1 MTMAEAKPEIAA
13 LSFEA
18 AMAELE
24 EVVRKL
30 ESGSVALEE
39 SIALYERGAA
49 LKAHCDA
56 RLKAAEDRVDLIRA
70 AEGAAVGTTPA
81 EGL

>member
-1 MTMAEAKPEIAA
+1 MTGKPVADMT
-13 LSFEA
+13 FEE

-24 EVVRKL
+24 AVVGKL
-30 ESGSVALEE
+30 EQGDVPLEE

-56 RLKAAEDRVDLIRA
+56 RLKSAEEKVEQIRLGENGA
-70 AEGAAVGTTPA
+70 PEGTKPFTAG
-81 EGL
+81 

>member
-1 MTMAEAKPEIAA
+1 MSDLAS

-24 EVVRKL
+24 EVVRRL
-30 ESGSVALEE
+30 ESGSVPLEE

-56 RLKAAEDRVDLIRA
+56 RLRDAEAKVELIRTRD
-70 AEGAAVGTTPA
+70 GQAVATAPA

>member
-1 MTMAEAKPEIAA
+1 MTTDLSA

-24 EVVRKL
+24 EVVKRL

-56 RLKAAEDRVDLIRA
+56 KLRAAEEKVELIRA
-70 AEGAAVGTTPA
+70 RDGQVAGTASA

>member
-1 MTMAEAKPEIAA
+1 MTDLSA
-13 LSFEA
+13 LSFES

-30 ESGSVALEE
+30 ESGAVALEE
-39 SIALYERGAA
+39 SIALYERGAV

-56 RLKAAEDRVDLIRA
+56 RLRAAEEKVELIRA
-70 AEGAAVGTTPA
+70 RDGVAVGTTPA
-81 EGL
+81 TGL

>member
-1 MTMAEAKPEIAA
+1 M
-13 LSFEA
+13 SFEA

-24 EVVRKL
+24 EVVKAL
-30 ESGSVALEE
+30 ESGNVALERSLE
-39 SIALYERGAA
+39 LYERGAA

-56 RLKAAEDRVDLIRA
+56 KLKAAEERVEIIRA
-70 AEGAAVGTTPA
+70 REGVAVGTTPA

>member
-1 MTMAEAKPEIAA
+1 MSDMSTMT
-13 LSFEA
+13 FEA

-30 ESGSVALEE
+30 ESGNVALED

-56 RLKAAEDRVDLIRA
+56 KLRAAEEKVELIRA
-70 AEGAAVGTTPA
+70 REGVAVGTTA
-81 EGL
+81 ADGL

>member
-1 MTMAEAKPEIAA
+1 MTEKPVADMT
-13 LSFEA
+13 FEE

-24 EVVRKL
+24 AVVARL
-30 ESGSVALEE
+30 EQGDVPLED

-56 RLKAAEDRVDLIRA
+56 RLKAAEEKVEQIRLGENGTP
-70 AEGAAVGTTPA
+70 EGTRPFSAG
-81 EGL
+81 

>member
-1 MTMAEAKPEIAA
+1 MSEIAA
-13 LSFEA
+13 LNFEA
-18 AMAELE
+18 AMVELE

-30 ESGSVALEE
+30 ESGQVALEE
-39 SIALYERGAA
+39 SIQLYERGAA

-56 RLKAAEDRVDLIRA
+56 KLRA
-70 AEGAAVGTTPA
+70 AEEKVEMFRARDGQAVATTPV

>member
-1 MTMAEAKPEIAA
+1 MSDISTMT
-13 LSFEA
+13 FEV

-24 EVVRKL
+24 TVVRQL
-30 ESGSVALEE
+30 ESGNVALEE
-39 SIALYERGAA
+39 SIALYERGAK

-56 RLKAAEDRVDLIRA
+56 KLRA
-70 AEGAAVGTTPA
+70 AEERVEMIRNRDGTATGTTPV

>member
-1 MTMAEAKPEIAA
+1 MSELAGM
-13 LSFEA
+13 SFEA

-30 ESGSVALEE
+30 ESGSVALDET
-39 SIALYERGAA
+39 IALYERGAA

-56 RLKAAEDRVDLIRA
+56 KLRAAEEKVELIRA
-70 AEGAAVGTTPA
+70 RDGVAQGTSPA

>member
-1 MTMAEAKPEIAA
+1 MTDLSA

-30 ESGSVALEE
+30 ESGTVALED

-56 RLKAAEDRVDLIRA
+56 KLRAAEEKVELIRA
-70 AEGAAVGTTPA
+70 RDGVAVGTTPA

>member
-1 MTMAEAKPEIAA
+1 MSDLAA

-24 EVVRKL
+24 DVVRKL
-30 ESGSVALEE
+30 ESGTVELEE

-49 LKAHCDA
+49 LKAHCDTKL
-56 RLKAAEDRVDLIRA
+56 RAAEEKVELIRA
-70 AEGAAVGTTPA
+70 RDGAAVGTTPA